1 MADVAHANGLAVHV
15 DGARIFN
22 SAVYL
27 ETPVSELVKGADTV
41 SFCLSKGLG
50 APVGSLLCGTEEVI
64 RESRRWRQML
74 GSGMR
79 QAGIIAA
86 CGIVALENVERL
98 AEDNANARRLA
109 EGLAEVPGIEIEPE
123 RLPTNLLFFEVT
135 NGRSAELASRLEDRG
150 VKVGERAGTSW
161 RLATHHDITP
171 DDIDYTL
178 SAFQVGVR
186 RVARALQGAD
196 L

>member
-1 MADVAHANGLAVHV
+1 VHL

-22 SAVYL
+22 SSAYL
-27 ETPVSELVKGADTV
+27 ETPVSELVKDADTAT
-41 SFCLSKGLG
+41 FCLSKGLG
-50 APVGSLLCGTEEVI
+50 APVGSVLCGTEDVI
-64 RESRRWRQML
+64 REARRWRQML

-86 CGIVALENVERL
+86 SGIVALESVERL

-109 EGLAEVPGIEIEPE
+109 EGLADIPGIEIEPE
-123 RLPTNLLFFEVT
+123 RLQTNLLFFEVT
-135 NGRSAELASRLEDRG
+135 NGRSAEMAQRLEARG
-150 VKVGERAGTSW
+150 VKVGERAGTTW

-178 SAFQVGVR
+178 AAFQSAF
-186 RVARALQGAD
+186 AE
-196 L
+196 